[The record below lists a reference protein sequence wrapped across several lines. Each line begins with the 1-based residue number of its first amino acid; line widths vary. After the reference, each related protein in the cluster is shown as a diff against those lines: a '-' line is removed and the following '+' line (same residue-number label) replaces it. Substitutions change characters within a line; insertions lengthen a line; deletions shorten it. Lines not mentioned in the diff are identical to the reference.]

1 MALKK
6 KTGEGGEAPDEPKG
20 KGKKEKGGKG
30 NLVPAIVVAAGL
42 VLGGKMMGGG
52 GSAPAEADE
61 AAVSTTSTTVL
72 GPVVALEPTT
82 LNLADD
88 RYLKVALALQLSA
101 EHAEGGGHG
110 GGEED
115 TTALYA
121 REINTA
127 HHVLSGKTSA
137 DLRGSEGREHA
148 REEIAEHL
156 SHETHG
162 EIVDVYFTEF
172 VRQ

>member
-6 KTGEGGEAPDEPKG
+6 KKNEGGDAPVEA

-30 NLVPAIVVAAGL
+30 NLVPALVVAVGL

-52 GSAPAEADE
+52 ASEPA
-61 AAVSTTSTTVL
+61 AAGETEVSTTSTTVL

-101 EHAEGGGHG
+101 EAGEGGGHG
-110 GGEED
+110 GGEEN
-115 TTALYA
+115 TTAVYA

-127 HHVLSGKTSA
+127 HHVLSGKTSG
-137 DLRGSEGREHA
+137 DLRGAEGREHA
-148 REEIAEHL
+148 RQEIAAEL
-156 SHETHG
+156 TRETEG
-162 EIVDVYFTEF
+162 DIVDVYFTEF